1 MSQLAKVSKSKNLL
15 EEHPAPI
22 QIKIRSKANVTEEKG
37 EGGG

>member
-1 MSQLAKVSKSKNLL
+1 MCQFPKASKFKNLC

-22 QIKIRSKANVTEEKG
+22 QNKIRSKANVTEEKG